1 MKNRY
6 NKKIAGVLMVVML
19 VCLGACEEAGFLDRY
34 PKDSPNPLNFFV
46 NEVSARS
53 AVNACY
59 TPWLFDHSH
68 MYRRDLPILMDA
80 LTDDSYPS
88 PNRSDEVALK
98 KWNINPTSGQILN
111 WWRFPYRS
119 INAANF
125 AIENIPLS
133 TDPAFT
139 SDMQAPY
146 IAEAKFFRAYSYWFL
161 TSFYGNIPLLTN
173 PSADF
178 EEFNTPV
185 SPRADVLAQVVE
197 DFTDAKNNLPASQTL
212 QGAPNKSAAAAFL
225 AKMYLVLKD
234 WSKAE
239 AAAREAIQIA
249 EAAGHKLQDDFLS
262 IWSDEWNPEILFAW
276 SFTENVDGWS
286 QNMTVQRLCRNLPAT
301 LKLGVYGD
309 GWGTLNPQRAL
320 FDAFEQD
327 DPRREYTL
335 FYPGQDFG
343 IYNGT
348 SDFNYTH
355 ETYNEN
361 GEKVT
366 WNVTYKPGDMVKYDY
381 RWGVTGM
388 NTRKMIQ
395 SMKGLVN
402 VYQCGQ
408 DVPLMRMAELYLIL
422 AEALAEQG
430 KPEALTWV
438 NKVRGRSSVNAPARA
453 LNDGRPGGS
462 SLVGIVRHERRVELA
477 LEGLRIFDL
486 LRWGTLPEV
495 FGDGKKVKR
504 HFFSDYY
511 PAGSAEKYDTPIGN
525 LTLDPV
531 FPIPQDELDHNSS
544 IDSNNPGW

>member
-1 MKNRY
+1 MKRIFKY
-6 NKKIAGVLMVVML
+6 ITGLLLTAML
-19 VCLGACEEAGFLDRY
+19 ISLGACEEENFLDRY

-46 NEVSARS
+46 NETSARA

-68 MYRRDLPILMDA
+68 MLKRDLTILMDA

-88 PNRSDEVALK
+88 PTRSDEVALK
-98 KWNINPTSGQILN
+98 KWNITPTSGQIVS

-125 AIENIPLS
+125 ALDNIPLS
-133 TDPAFT
+133 SDPNFT
-139 SDMQAPY
+139 PDKQAPY
-146 IAEAKFFRAYSYWFL
+146 LAEAKFLRAYSYWFL
-161 TSFYGNIPLLTN
+161 TSFYGDIPLLT
-173 PSADF
+173 SAASDF
-178 EEFNTPV
+178 NEFNTPR
-185 SPRADVLAQVVE
+185 SPKSDVMAQVVE
-197 DFTDAKNNLPASQTL
+197 DFSYAKDHLPAKQKL
-212 QGAPNKSAAAAFL
+212 QGSPAKPAAAAFL
-225 AKMYLVLKD
+225 AKTYLVLKD
-234 WSKAE
+234 WPKAE
-239 AAAREAIQIA
+239 TAAREAIQIA
-249 EAAGHKLQDDFLS
+249 EAAGHQLQNDFLS
-262 IWSDEWNPEILFAW
+262 IWSQEWNPEILFAW
-276 SFTENVDGWS
+276 SYAENVDGWS
-286 QNMTVQRLCRNLPAT
+286 QNMTVQRLCRNLPTT

-309 GWGTLNPQRAL
+309 GWSTLNPQRSL

-335 FYPGQDFG
+335 FYPGQNFG

-348 SDFNYTH
+348 ANFNYTH
-355 ETYNEN
+355 ETYDNT
-361 GEKVT
+361 GKKVN
-366 WNVTYKPGDMVKYDY
+366 WNVTYKPGDMVTYDY
-381 RWGVTGM
+381 RWAVTGM

-395 SMKGLVN
+395 SMKGLVS

-408 DVPLMRMAELYLIL
+408 DIPAMRMGELYLIL

-438 NKVRGRSSVNAPARA
+438 NKVRARPSVNAPARS

-486 LRWGTLPEV
+486 LRWGTLAEV
-495 FGDGKKVKR
+495 FGDGTKVKR

-511 PAGSAEKYDTPIGN
+511 PVGSAEKYDAPIGN
-525 LTLDPV
+525 LSLDPV
-531 FPIPQDELDHNSS
+531 FPIPQYEIDHNSG
-544 IDSNNPGW
+544 INSNNPGF